1 MKYQALALLFSG
13 SVKAGT
19 KVSKDAPCR
28 VSNGLPQPGNIIT
41 PLQPV
46 DDLPEQWIWNNVEGV
61 NYLTNL
67 RNQHIPQ
74 YCGSCWAHA
83 ATSALSDRIK
93 IARKAQWPDINVAP
107 QVLISCSGD
116 DGCHGG
122 EAYNAFE
129 WMAKNEVTDETCSV
143 YRARGHDNGQ
153 SCSAMTVCENCMPN
167 EPCFVPDEYLVYGTE
182 EYGKVSGDDYEQAM
196 MQEIYQRGPIACGI
210 AVPDALE
217 NYTSGVFQDMT
228 GDMEI
233 VHDISIVGY
242 GVEADGTKYWTVRNS
257 WGTHYGEDGFVRVI
271 RGINNIAIESDCAWA
286 TPKDTW
292 TNNVKHI
299 TTEAEKNDP
308 RNNPTNSDVTPKTDL
323 FLSKGGCRVA
333 EAYFEGGE
341 KPLEVHSW
349 EEVDSSSLPDNWD
362 WRSMNGTN
370 YLSWNKN
377 QHIPVYCGSCW
388 AQGSTSALADR
399 FNIMLGDKN
408 PTPVALDA
416 QVIVNCR
423 AGGSCEG
430 GNPGGVYEFA
440 HKEGIPDSS
449 CEQYVAHDLE
459 SSRCGAIDKCKD
471 CTWPPCPANETCQDK
486 CWAVEYKHYY
496 ASNYYSLRGASKM
509 KADLYKYGP
518 ISCGIEVTD
527 AFEAYTGGIYSEH
540 KLFPMI
546 NHEISVV
553 GWGKDA
559 KSGEEYWIG
568 RNSWGTYWGE
578 GGFFR
583 MATGKNGLGIEN
595 DCTAG
600 IPSLDKQIEDDE
612 VTFYTS

>member
-1 MKYQALALLFSG
+1 
-13 SVKAGT
+13 
-19 KVSKDAPCR
+19 
-28 VSNGLPQPGNIIT
+28 VSNGLPQPGNIIK
-41 PLQPV
+41 PLEPV

-153 SCSAMTVCENCMPN
+153 ECSAMTVCENCMPG

-217 NYTSGVFQDMT
+217 NYTSGVFQDKT
-228 GDMEI
+228 GDMDI

-257 WGTHYGEDGFVRVI
+257 WGTHFGEDGFVRVI

-308 RNNPTNSDVTPKTDL
+308 RNKPANSDVTPKTDL

-349 EEVDSSSLPDNWD
+349 EEVDSSSLPENWD

-440 HKEGIPDSS
+440 HKQGIPDSS

-459 SSRCGAIDKCKD
+459 SSKCGAIDKCKD

-559 KSGEEYWIG
+559 KTGEEYWVG

>member
-1 MKYQALALLFSG
+1 MKYATMSLLLATAQAG
-13 SVKAGT
+13 NR
-19 KVSKDAPCR
+19 KVDPESPCR
-28 VSNGLPQPGNIIT
+28 TSTYLSKPMPGYVRE
-41 PLQPV
+41 PLQDV
-46 DDLPEQWIWNNVEGV
+46 EDLPENWLWNSVDGV

-67 RNQHIPQ
+67 RNQHVPQ

-93 IARKAQWPDINVAP
+93 IARKAAWPDINIAP

-129 WMAKNEVTDETCSV
+129 WMHSNEVTDETCSI

-153 SCSAMTVCENCMPN
+153 ECSPMTVCENCMPGA
-167 EPCFVPDEYLVYGTE
+167 PCFVPDEYKVYGVDE
-182 EYGKVSGDDYEQAM
+182 FGKVSGEQKM

-217 NYTSGVFQDMT
+217 NYTSGIFEDKT
-228 GDMEI
+228 GDMNI

-242 GVEADGTKYWTVRNS
+242 GVENGTKYWTVRNS
-257 WGTHYGEDGFVRVI
+257 WGTHFGESGFVRVI
-271 RGINNIAIESDCAWA
+271 RGTNNIAIESDCAWS

-292 TNNVKHI
+292 TDDVRHN

-308 RNNPTNSDVTPKTDL
+308 RNVATNSEVVPKTDA
-323 FLSKGGCRVA
+323 FMSKGGCRVA
-333 EAYFEGGE
+333 EAFFEEGE
-341 KPLEVHSW
+341 RPPMVQSW
-349 EEVDSSSLPDNWD
+349 EELQGADLPTNVD
-362 WRSMNGTN
+362 WRDMNGTN
-370 YLSWNKN
+370 FLSWNKN

-388 AQGSTSALADR
+388 AQGTTSALADR

-416 QVIVNCR
+416 QVIVNCG

-430 GNPGGVYEFA
+430 GNPGGVYSFA
-440 HKEGIPDSS
+440 YRQGIPDSS
-449 CEQYVAHDLE
+449 CEQYVAHDPTSFNCE
-459 SSRCGAIDKCKD
+459 AIDKCKD

-496 ASNYYSLRGASKM
+496 AKNYYSLRGAAKM
-509 KADLYKYGP
+509 KADLAKYGP
-518 ISCGIEVTD
+518 IACGIEVTD
-527 AFEAYTGGIYSEH
+527 AFEKYTGGIYSEF
-540 KLFPMI
+540 KLFPQI

-553 GWGKDA
+553 GYGVDA
-559 KSGEEYWIG
+559 ESGEEYWIG

-578 GGFFR
+578 GGFFK
-583 MATGKNGLGIEN
+583 MATGRHGLGIEN
-595 DCTAG
+595 DCTAA
-600 IPSLDKQIEDDE
+600 IPSFEKAEDEE
-612 VTFYTS
+612 VVYIN

>member
-1 MKYQALALLFSG
+1 MKYTAIAVLCA
-13 SVKAGT
+13 SVQAGT
-19 KVSKDAPCR
+19 KVSKESPCR
-28 VSNGLPQPGNIIT
+28 VSKGGPQPGFVIK
-41 PLQPV
+41 PLEPV
-46 DDLPEQWIWNNVEGV
+46 DDLPETYLWNNVEGV

-67 RNQHIPQ
+67 RNQHVPQ

-93 IARKAQWPDINVAP
+93 IARKAAWPDVNIAP

-129 WMAKNEVTDETCSV
+129 WMNKNEVTDETCAI
-143 YRARGHDNGQ
+143 YRARGHDNGHG
-153 SCSAMTVCENCMPN
+153 CSAMAVCENCMPG

-182 EYGKVSGDDYEQAM
+182 EYGKVSGEDAM

-217 NYTSGVFQDMT
+217 NYTSGVFQDTT
-228 GDMEI
+228 GDMDI

-242 GVEADGTKYWTVRNS
+242 GVDADGTKYWTVRNS
-257 WGTHYGEDGFVRVI
+257 WGTQFGESGFVRVI
-271 RGINNIAIESDCAWA
+271 RGINNIAIETDCAWA

-292 TNNVKHI
+292 TENVKHI
-299 TTEAEKNDP
+299 TTDEEKNDP
-308 RNNPTNSDVTPKTDL
+308 RNKATNSDVTPATDL
-323 FLSKGGCRVA
+323 FMTKGGCRVENA
-333 EAYFEGGE
+333 FFENGE
-341 KPLEVHSW
+341 KPLEVHAW
-349 EEVDSSSLPDNWD
+349 EEIDSATLPDNWD
-362 WRSMNGTN
+362 WRDMNGTN
-370 YLSWNKN
+370 FLSWNKN

-408 PTPVALDA
+408 PTPIALDA

-449 CEQYVAHDLE
+449 CEQYVAHDLADYK
-459 SSRCGAIDKCKD
+459 CGAMDKCKD
-471 CTWPPCPANETCQDK
+471 CTWPPCPENETCQDK
-486 CWAVEYKHYY
+486 CWAVDYKHYY
-496 ASNYYSLRGASKM
+496 ASNYYSIRGADKM

-527 AFEAYTGGIYSEH
+527 AFEAYAGGIYSEH
-540 KLFPMI
+540 KLFTQI

-559 KSGEEYWIG
+559 KTGQEYWIG

-578 GGFFR
+578 QGFFR
-583 MATGKNGLGIEN
+583 MATGKNGLGIEK

-600 IPSLDKQIEDDE
+600 IPSLDKQVEEDI
-612 VTFYTS
+612 TYFTS